1 MKLAIAHELQ
11 QAPRWTWWSTRGER
25 SEGDLMKGTEKE
37 RWMVLCEQAANE
49 TDSAKLLKLITEIN
63 RLLDE
68 KSKRIE
74 HKQTVES

>member
-1 MKLAIAHELQ
+1 
-11 QAPRWTWWSTRGER
+11 
-25 SEGDLMKGTEKE
+25 MKGAAKE
-37 RWMVLCEQAANE
+37 RWMELCEQAANE

-74 HKQTVES
+74 HKESAKA

>member
-1 MKLAIAHELQ
+1 
-11 QAPRWTWWSTRGER
+11 
-25 SEGDLMKGTEKE
+25 MKGEQKE
-37 RWMVLCEQAANE
+37 RWMELCEEAANE

-74 HKQTVES
+74 LAKSAKA